1 MVLFKLWLD
10 KVALEKVFYV
20 KLKFTIANGTVSAFS
35 WYKMSASPQQQ
46 NQWVHVVPDLPVVD
60 LDQYN

>member
-10 KVALEKVFYV
+10 EVALEKVFYV
-20 KLKFTIANGTVSAFS
+20 KLEFTIANGTVSAFS
-35 WYKMSASPQQQ
+35 LYKMSASPQQQ
-46 NQWVHVVPDLPVVD
+46 NQWVVPDLPLVD